1 MDENIKIEKWTL
13 EDGRRAERRVVETT
27 DSNGQSEKVIELHV
41 EDLRPIRLQQRVIET
56 TKPMLVERKLETIDP
71 MTGNV
76 IEQKIESLEPKSPMQ
91 VVQHIATPAVV
102 AQTKLDAD
110 KPVTK
115 QEMIDAIVA
124 AIKTN
129 RECSIANHANKKTEP
144 KKVQSL
150 GLAEEFENMNVAQKD
165 NMSTTDKIMLVIIA
179 VQFLGLGYILFFM

>member
-115 QEMIDAIVA
+115 Q
-124 AIKTN
+124 
-129 RECSIANHANKKTEP
+129 
-144 KKVQSL
+144 
-150 GLAEEFENMNVAQKD
+150 
-165 NMSTTDKIMLVIIA
+165 
-179 VQFLGLGYILFFM
+179 